1 MRIKVLLF
9 AALKERAGA
18 GEFEVELPDGATV
31 AEAARAVEE
40 RRAGLTL
47 KGAMAAVNEVYA
59 RADHRLSDGDVL
71 AFIPP
76 VTGGRSRRGPVT
88 GGRGLRWRGAGGSGT

>member
-1 MRIKVLLF
+1 VRIKVLLF

-18 GEFEVELPDGATV
+18 AEFEVELPDGATV
-31 AEAARAVEE
+31 AEAARAVEQQ
-40 RRAGLTL
+40 RSGLTL

-59 RADHRLSDGDVL
+59 RADHRLGDGDVL

-76 VTGGRSRRGPVT
+76 VTGGRGRRGPVT
-88 GGRGLRWRGAGGSGT
+88 GGWGRRGPVAGGSGR